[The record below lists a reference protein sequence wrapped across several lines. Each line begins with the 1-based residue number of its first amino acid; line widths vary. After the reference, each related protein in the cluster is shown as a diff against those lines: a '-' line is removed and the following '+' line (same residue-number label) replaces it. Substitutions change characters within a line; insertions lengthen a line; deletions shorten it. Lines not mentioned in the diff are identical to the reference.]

1 MQGMDAATG
10 KRLGGRNHL
19 RQSVTK
25 ILTTRIGTRNRR
37 RAFGSRL
44 PERIDNP
51 AGPAL
56 AIDIIADTAA
66 ALDQWEPRYRL
77 ERVIVN
83 QSIPGRCELDL
94 DGVDLVNGERVILDG
109 IVVE

>member
-1 MQGMDAATG
+1 MQGMDAASG
-10 KRLGGRNHL
+10 KRLGGVNHL
-19 RQSVTK
+19 RQSISK

-56 AIDIIADTAA
+56 AIDIIADTATA
-66 ALDQWEPRYRL
+66 IDQWEPRYSL
-77 ERVIVN
+77 ESVKVD
-83 QSIPGRCELDL
+83 QSAPGRCVLDL
-94 DGVDLVNGERVILDG
+94 DGIYLPEGRRVTLDG
-109 IVVE
+109 LVIE

>member
-1 MQGMDAATG
+1 MQGMDASTG
-10 KRLGGRNHL
+10 KRLGGVAHL
-19 RQSVTK
+19 RQSITK
-25 ILTTRIGTRNRR
+25 ILTTRIGTRTRR

-56 AIDIIADTAA
+56 AIDVIADTAA
-66 ALDQWEPRYRL
+66 ALDQWEPRYAL
-77 ERVIVN
+77 ERVIVD
-83 QSIPGRCELDL
+83 QSTPGRCVLDL
-94 DGVDLVNGERVILDG
+94 DGVYLPEGRRVTLDG

>member
-10 KRLGGRNHL
+10 KRLGGVSHL
-19 RQSVTK
+19 RQSISK
-25 ILTTRIGTRNRR
+25 ILTTRIGTRDRR

-44 PERIDNP
+44 PDRIDNP

-66 ALDQWEPRYRL
+66 ALDEWEPRYRL
-77 ERVIVN
+77 ERVIVD
-83 QSIPGRCELDL
+83 QSTPGRCVLDL
-94 DGVDLVNGERVILDG
+94 DGIYLPEGRRVSLDG
-109 IVVE
+109 IVIE

>member
-10 KRLGGRNHL
+10 KRLGGVGHL
-19 RQSVTK
+19 RQSITK

-44 PERIDNP
+44 PGRIDNP

-66 ALDQWEPRYRL
+66 AIDQWEPRYRL

-83 QSIPGRCELDL
+83 QSTPGRCELDL
-94 DGVDLVNGERVILDG
+94 DGVYLPEGRRVTLDG